1 MIDYNL
7 IMLIG
12 ISFIIG
18 GFLLFIYC
26 EHKIRQCDIADFK
39 NEQLSKSFNKQKEKK
54 PVRLSS
60 YRLLCFTL
68 LSKRRTKT
76 KVGHPSSLLRLYHSY
91 RCP

>member
-12 ISFIIG
+12 TSLIIG

-39 NEQLSKSFNKQKEKK
+39 NEQLSKSFNKQKEKEK
-54 PVRLSS
+54 NNL
-60 YRLLCFTL
+60 
-68 LSKRRTKT
+68 
-76 KVGHPSSLLRLYHSY
+76 
-91 RCP
+91 

>member
-39 NEQLSKSFNKQKEKK
+39 NEQLSKSFNKQKEKNN
-54 PVRLSS
+54 L
-60 YRLLCFTL
+60 
-68 LSKRRTKT
+68 
-76 KVGHPSSLLRLYHSY
+76 
-91 RCP
+91 

>member
-12 ISFIIG
+12 IGFIIG

-39 NEQLSKSFNKQKEKK
+39 NEQLSKSFNKQKEKD
-54 PVRLSS
+54 VQ
-60 YRLLCFTL
+60 LLNTIKAQRKSHIARGKNELWKFI
-68 LSKRRTKT
+68 K
-76 KVGHPSSLLRLYHSY
+76 
-91 RCP
+91 